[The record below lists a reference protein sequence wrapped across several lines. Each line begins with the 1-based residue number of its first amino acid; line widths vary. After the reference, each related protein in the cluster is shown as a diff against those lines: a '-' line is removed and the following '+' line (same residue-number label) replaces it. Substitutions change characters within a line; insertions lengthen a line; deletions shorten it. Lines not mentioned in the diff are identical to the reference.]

1 MSEPS
6 SGLVANV
13 AKFCRALRE
22 RGLLASP
29 AETADALRLL
39 TALDIGDRVELYFG
53 LRALVV
59 SRPEEIAVFDELFEE
74 HWPATLPT
82 AGSPATPPAW
92 SPSGVVQR
100 PLQARGRREVSLER
114 WLRQETLESED
125 LSTPFAG
132 ADARLA
138 QKDFGSYGHGDLRE
152 LGRVARRLA
161 RRLAARPSRRW
172 RPVRAG
178 SRVDMRRTMRTS
190 LRTGDLSELA
200 FRERRLRKTKLVVL
214 CDVSGSM
221 DLYGRFLLQFVHAL
235 QNSFASVESFVF
247 STRLS
252 RVSRQL
258 DVASYRTALARLAS
272 GVHDWSGGTRIGE
285 SLATFLALWPKLLDR
300 RTVVIVLSDGWDTG
314 DPALLADSL
323 VLIRRRAGRLIWL
336 NPLLGNPDYRP
347 VAAGMQAALPHVD
360 VFASAHNLASLREL
374 VAHLRI

>member
-1 MSEPS
+1 MSEVS

-13 AKFCRALRE
+13 ARFCRAVRE

-29 AETADALRLL
+29 AETADALRLVA
-39 TALDIGDRVELYFG
+39 ALDIGDRIELYFG

-59 SRPEEIAVFDELFEE
+59 SRPEEIPIFDELFDQ
-74 HWPATLPT
+74 HWAALST
-82 AGSPATPPAW
+82 AA
-92 SPSGVVQR
+92 SPSTPAEWASAGVIQR

-114 WLRQETLESED
+114 WLRQESLESEE

-132 ADARLA
+132 AEARLA
-138 QKDFGSYGHGDLRE
+138 QKDFGMYGDEDLRE
-152 LGRVARRLA
+152 LNRVARRLA
-161 RRLAARPSRRW
+161 RRLSARPSRRW
-172 RPVRAG
+172 KPVRAG
-178 SRVDMRRTMRTS
+178 SRVDMRRTIRTS
-190 LRTGDLSELA
+190 LRTGDLSELT

-221 DLYGRFLLQFVHAL
+221 DLYSRFLLQFVHAL
-235 QNSFASVESFVF
+235 QNCFANVETFVF

-252 RVSRQL
+252 RVSREL
-258 DVASYRTALARLAS
+258 GVASYRAALRRLAS

-285 SLATFLALWPKLLDR
+285 SLAAFLELWPKLLDR

-314 DPALLADSL
+314 DPSLLADSL

-347 VAAGMQAALPHVD
+347 IAGGMRAALPHVD
-360 VFASAHNLASLREL
+360 VFASAHNLASLKEL
-374 VAHLRI
+374 VAHLRL